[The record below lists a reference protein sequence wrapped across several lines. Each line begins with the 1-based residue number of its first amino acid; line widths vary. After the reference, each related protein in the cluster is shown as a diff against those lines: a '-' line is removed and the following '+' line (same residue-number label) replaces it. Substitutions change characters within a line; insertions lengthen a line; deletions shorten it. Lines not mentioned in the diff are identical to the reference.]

1 MVATT
6 LLALTFLQPAD
17 DFAQA
22 WDRTSK
28 AIESRYYARTTR
40 ADELK
45 KRLGDAAPKARAAK
59 TRDEFSQVV
68 NEMIDGFGDSHFDF
82 FTEEDQGYYAM
93 DNLVGG
99 KQEIA
104 QIGAWFRPGKDG
116 YSVHM
121 VMNGSPAEAAGLV
134 KGDLIVSVDG
144 NPLRPVMSFKDK
156 PKVKLTWKRGS
167 KTVEKEVDTRTTL
180 ATDMFL
186 TASKDSARIIEQG
199 GKKIGYFRLWTM
211 ANENFRDALASAV
224 YGKLKDTDAFI
235 LDLRDGFGGR
245 PEGHLDP
252 FFRPDVTLEWKYG
265 PGPGMKQSFGYGKPL
280 IVLINEGSRS
290 AKEVAVYV
298 LKKSKRATL
307 VGRTTAGHV
316 LGTSPMRLNEWAMLE
331 IPMVEVMTDG
341 TRLEGK
347 GVSPDIEVAREYDE
361 EGKDLF
367 LAKALELASKG

>member
-1 MVATT
+1 MVSST
-6 LLALTFLQPAD
+6 LLALALLQSAD
-17 DFAQA
+17 DFSQA
-22 WDRTSK
+22 WDRTSR

-40 ADELK
+40 GDELK
-45 KRLGDAAPKARAAK
+45 KRLGEAAPKARAAK
-59 TRDEFSQVV
+59 SRDEFSAVV

-99 KQEIA
+99 KKELA
-104 QIGAWFRPGKDG
+104 QIGAWFRPGKEG
-116 YSVHM
+116 YTVHM

-134 KGDLIVSVDG
+134 KGDLIVSVDSK
-144 NPLRPVMSFKDK
+144 PMRPVMSFKDK
-156 PKVKLTWKRGS
+156 PKVKLAWKRGA
-167 KTVEKEVDTRTTL
+167 KTFEKDVETRSSL

-186 TASKDSARIIEQG
+186 TASRESARVIEHG
-199 GKKIGYFRLWTM
+199 GKRIGYFRLWTM
-211 ANENFRDALASAV
+211 ANENFRDALSSAV
-224 YGKLKDTDAFI
+224 YGKLKDTDAFV

-265 PGPGMKQSFGYGKPL
+265 PGPGMKQAFGYGKPL

-290 AKEVAVYV
+290 AKEVAAYV

-347 GVSPDIEVAREYDE
+347 GVAPDVEVPLEYDDD
-361 EGKDLF
+361 GRDLF
-367 LAKALELASKG
+367 LAKALEIAAKG

>member
-1 MVATT
+1 MVATS
-6 LLALTFLQPAD
+6 LLALALFTAPDEFS
-17 DFAQA
+17 QA
-22 WDRTSK
+22 WEKTSK
-28 AIESRYYARTTR
+28 AIESRYYARVSR

-45 KRLGDAAPKARAAK
+45 KRLGDTAPKALASK
-59 TRDEFSQVV
+59 TRDEFSKVV
-68 NEMIDGFGDSHFDF
+68 NDMIDGFGDSHFDF
-82 FTEEDQGYYAM
+82 FTEEDQGYYTM
-93 DNLVGG
+93 DSLAGG
-99 KQEIA
+99 KSQLA
-104 QIGAWFRPGKDG
+104 QVGAWFRQGADG
-116 YSVHM
+116 YTVHM
-121 VMNGSPAEAAGLV
+121 VMNGSPAEAAGIV

-144 NPLRPVMSFKDK
+144 KPLRPVSSFKDK
-156 PKVKLTWKRGS
+156 PKVTVKWRRGA
-167 KTVEKEVDTRTTL
+167 KEWEKELETTTSS

-186 TASKDSARIIEQG
+186 KASRESAKVIEQG

-211 ANENFRDALASAV
+211 ANDDFKNALSGAV
-224 YGKLKDTDAFI
+224 YGKLKDTDAFV

-290 AKEVAVYV
+290 AKEVAAYV

-347 GVSPDIEVAREYDE
+347 GVSPDVEVSREYDAD
-361 EGKDLF
+361 GKDLF
-367 LAKALELASKG
+367 LAKALELAAKG